1 MKEENLHRELEWLKS
16 KMQEDQSKFLQE
28 QQLARESHQ
37 DKVDE
42 LNRKFSQMEQDLMLQ
57 LKKQSEHIQTLEGKA
72 PPGNAFK
79 LIPVEVPVDSE
90 E

>member
-1 MKEENLHRELEWLKS
+1 M
-16 KMQEDQSKFLQE
+16 
-28 QQLARESHQ
+28 
-37 DKVDE
+37 DE

-57 LKKQSEHIQTLEGKA
+57 LKKQSERIQTLEGKA